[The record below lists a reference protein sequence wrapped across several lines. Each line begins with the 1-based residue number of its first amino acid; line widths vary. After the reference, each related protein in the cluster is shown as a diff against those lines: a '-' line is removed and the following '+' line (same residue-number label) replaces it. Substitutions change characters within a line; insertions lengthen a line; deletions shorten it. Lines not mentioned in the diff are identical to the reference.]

1 MSSMRT
7 LQILIAA
14 LLTVT
19 QQGIVAQ
26 AQEYPTRA
34 ITLISPW
41 PAGGVNDTAS
51 RLLGTELAKR
61 LGKPVII
68 ENRAGAGS
76 TLGVGATAR
85 AAPDGYTL
93 AAAGMASLATSVA
106 IYKKLAYDPAKDF
119 APVALIMRVPFVLV
133 AHPSLPAR
141 SVSELIEWAKQ
152 NPDGLVYA
160 SGGPASPHHLFTEMF
175 KSMTGIQMRHV
186 PYKGNAPA
194 VTDVLAGHVPI
205 MFSDPVPV
213 LPLMR
218 EGKLRALGVS
228 TKARWA
234 PAPEIPPLAEAGVP
248 GFDAAGWVMIV
259 APAHTPR
266 PIVSKLYEAL
276 KGILASP
283 EFEKRMLDFGVV
295 TVDSPSPDELQRFID
310 SEIER
315 WSKIVH
321 QAGIARSE

>member
-1 MSSMRT
+1 MSSKRT

-41 PAGGVNDTAS
+41 PAGGANDTFS
-51 RLLGTELAKR
+51 RLLGAELEKR

-68 ENRAGAGS
+68 ENRGGAGS
-76 TLGVGATAR
+76 TLGVAAAAR

-93 AAAGMASLATSVA
+93 VAAGTASLATSVT
-106 IYKKLAYDPAKDF
+106 IFKKLPFDPTKDF
-119 APVALIMRVPFVLV
+119 APLALIVQVPFVLV
-133 AHPSLPAR
+133 VHPSLSVR
-141 SVSELIEWAKQ
+141 SVPELIELAKQ
-152 NPDGLVYA
+152 KPDQIVYA
-160 SGGPASPHHLFTEMF
+160 SGGSGSPHHLLTELF

-186 PYKGNAPA
+186 PYRGTAPA
-194 VTDVLAGHVPI
+194 LTDVLAGHVPV

-213 LPLMR
+213 LPLIR

-228 TKARWA
+228 TNARLA
-234 PAPEIPPLAEAGVP
+234 PAPDIPPLAEAGVP
-248 GFDAAGWVMIV
+248 GFDVAGWGMIV
-259 APAHTPR
+259 APANTPKQ
-266 PIVSKLYEAL
+266 IVKRLHGELKSIVAQAEIQQFLKL
-276 KGILASP
+276 GMIPVS
-283 EFEKRMLDFGVV
+283 
-295 TVDSPSPDELQRFID
+295 SPSPEELQHFIN

-315 WSKIVH
+315 WSKVVR
-321 QAGIARSE
+321 QAGVAASQ